1 MTNSENRAYID
12 EQDFNQQVVVS
23 IPWLQDK
30 DIIWKEMSVLSSWSP
45 SAPPPKTFVCGYCG
59 NLVSSIVGFSAKRRV
74 AGGFS
79 GEAHIYICPHCNRPT
94 LSFPGEP
101 FSPAPKPGDAIANL
115 PSEIQSIYEEVRSS
129 IQAGAYTGAVMLCRT
144 LITHIAQTELGA
156 SAKDT
161 FTANIE
167 LLDKS
172 HWIPP
177 KGKHWVDHIKKMGNN
192 ATHNLKV
199 FTEGEAKEILDFT
212 AMLLK
217 FGYDFANRL
226 PAPPTP

>member
-1 MTNSENRAYID
+1 MPILTD
-12 EQDFNQQVVVS
+12 
-23 IPWLQDK
+23 
-30 DIIWKEMSVLSSWSP
+30 WKSQSPLP
-45 SAPPPKTFVCGYCG
+45 SASFVCGYCG
-59 NLVSSIVGFSAKRRV
+59 NLVASIVGFMASRWIPT
-74 AGGFS
+74 GS
-79 GEAHIYICPHCNRPT
+79 TNDYSYIYICPRCNRPT
-94 LSFPGEP
+94 LAFKGEP
-101 FSPAPKPGDAIANL
+101 FSPAPKPGDSIANL
-115 PSEIQSIYEEVRSS
+115 PIEIQSIYEEVRSS

-156 SAKDT
+156 SPRDT

-167 LLDKS
+167 LLDNS

-177 KGKHWVDHIKKMGNN
+177 RGKHWVDHIKKMGND

-199 FTEGEAKEILDFT
+199 FTEAEAKEILDFT

-226 PAPPTP
+226 PAPKTP